1 MITRQEA
8 IRRLEAVTKE
18 ITALQKALEEPWE
31 QDATTTDTKA
41 FLDKCT
47 GWEDV
52 RDTEE
57 VIADIYAAR
66 TTSRVLRQIQSSIAP
81 YRTAYR

>member
-66 TTSRVLRQIQSSIAP
+66 TTSSRGAATFLEGAF
-81 YRTAYR
+81 